1 MAPTSTWPRCQRR
14 STARSRNLVSP
25 DPASVAKTA
34 PSGRVKRQNVS
45 ANIGVMS
52 FLPWPALGEQY
63 ELTLE
68 AAGRS
73 VRAVITEVAAAIR
86 HLSVNGVEITAG
98 YDDDIPPPFGC
109 GIVLVPWP
117 NRVRDGRWTH
127 EGRTLQLDITEP
139 ARGNALHGLLR
150 NTPYQLIARTGCS
163 VTLRAQVF
171 PQNGYPFRLDTRVRY
186 TLVPDGLRIT
196 HTVRNV
202 GSACAP
208 VAVGA
213 HPFLAIGGVPTDTL
227 TLTVSADHHVD
238 VDDRLNP
245 VGVTPVEGTHW
256 DLREGRIVGTLT
268 LDDAWSGLTMT
279 EGGSTHSLSAPDGRT
294 VTLWA
299 DEKFGYVQVFITREF
314 PRQGELI
321 TAVAIEPMTAPADAF
336 NSGEGLRWIQPGDD
350 WSASWAIR
358 YHDRSHLKAR

>member
-1 MAPTSTWPRCQRR
+1 
-14 STARSRNLVSP
+14 VSF
-25 DPASVAKTA
+25 
-34 PSGRVKRQNVS
+34 Q
-45 ANIGVMS
+45 
-52 FLPWPALGEQY
+52 PWPALGEQH
-63 ELTLE
+63 ELTLQ

-86 HLSVNGVEITAG
+86 HLSVDGVEITAG
-98 YDDDIPPPFGC
+98 YDDDVPPPFGC

-139 ARGNALHGLLR
+139 VRDNALHGLLR
-150 NTPYQLIARTGCS
+150 NTPYQLVARTESS

-186 TLVPDGLRIT
+186 TLASDGIQVT
-196 HTVRNV
+196 HTIRNV

-213 HPFLAIGGVPTDTL
+213 HPFLAIGDVPADTL
-227 TLTVSADHHVD
+227 TLTVSADRHID

-245 VGVTPVEGTHW
+245 IGTTPVDGTDW
-256 DLREGRIVGTLT
+256 DLRKGRQVVTLNF
-268 LDDAWSGLTMT
+268 DDAWSGLTMRI
-279 EGGSTHSLSAPDGRT
+279 GGSTHWLSAPDGRT
-294 VTLWA
+294 VSLWA
-299 DEKFGYVQVFITREF
+299 DDQFGYVQVFITREF

-321 TAVAIEPMTAPADAF
+321 TAVAIEPMTAPADAL
-336 NSGEGLRWIQPGDD
+336 NSGEGLRWLQPGDR
-350 WSASWAIR
+350 WSLSWAIR
-358 YHDRSHLKAR
+358 YHDEGHLTAR

>member
-1 MAPTSTWPRCQRR
+1 
-14 STARSRNLVSP
+14 VSFP
-25 DPASVAKTA
+25 
-34 PSGRVKRQNVS
+34 
-45 ANIGVMS
+45 
-52 FLPWPALGEQY
+52 PWPALGEQH

-86 HLSVNGVEITAG
+86 HLSVDGVEITAG

-109 GIVLVPWP
+109 GVVLVPWP

-139 ARGNALHGLLR
+139 RLGNALHGLLR
-150 NTPYQLIARTGCS
+150 NTPYQLIERTEDAIC
-163 VTLRAQVF
+163 LRAQVF

-186 TLVPDGLRIT
+186 TLVPDGIQVT
-196 HTVRNV
+196 HTVCNV

-213 HPFLAIGGVPTDTL
+213 HPFLAIGDVPTDTL
-227 TLTVSADHHVD
+227 TLTVSGDHHID

-245 VGVTPVEGTHW
+245 IGVTSVEGTDW
-256 DLREGRIVGTLT
+256 DLREGQVVATLD
-268 LDDAWSGLTMT
+268 LDDAWSGLTMAD
-279 EGGSTHSLSAPDGRT
+279 GGSTHWLSAPDGRT
-294 VTLWA
+294 VSLWA
-299 DEKFGYVQVFITREF
+299 DEQFGYVHVFITREF
-314 PRQGELI
+314 PRGDELN

-336 NSGEGLRWIQPGDD
+336 NSGQGLRWIHPGAC
-350 WSASWAIR
+350 WSGSWAIR
-358 YHDRSHLKAR
+358 YHDDRYLKAR